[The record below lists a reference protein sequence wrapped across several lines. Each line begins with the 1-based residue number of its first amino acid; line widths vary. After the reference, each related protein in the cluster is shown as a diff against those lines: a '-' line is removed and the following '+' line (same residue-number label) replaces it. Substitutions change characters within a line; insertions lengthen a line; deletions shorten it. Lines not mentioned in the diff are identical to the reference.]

1 MLRSAGLANINVDL
15 IAGLPGQTRASWSE
29 SLSWI
34 ERLQPPH
41 VSVYMLEIDEDSR
54 LGSEVLL
61 NGKRYGAPDVPS
73 DELTAEFYETAVERL
88 SRMGIQRY
96 EISNFARPGFE
107 SLHNLKYWQLEP
119 YAGFGADA
127 HSFDGAVRGQN
138 IESPSDYV
146 ERIGSGQSAAHR
158 HHARQCR
165 RRALLRRTAPHA
177 RHPAA
182 GRRVAQVRTAH
193 PALHRRRSAGA
204 RRLTAAADGP
214 RRAIFE
220 RSFCRIHHMMIDLRS
235 DTVTRPTPQ
244 MRRAMAEAEVGDDVY
259 REDPTVNRLEKRAA
273 EIMGKEAGL
282 FVPTGTMGNT
292 IAVKM
297 HTDHGQEVICESR
310 AHLLD
315 WELSMLAWFSG
326 CLIRAVPS
334 SDGILH
340 WKDIEAAIRPTSA
353 HCAPTTLIEIE
364 NTHNMAGGAV
374 YPMDVFEDIC
384 ANAHKRGIKVH
395 LDGARIFNAAC
406 HLNRPVR
413 DLAAPADSVM
423 FCLSKGLGAP
433 VGSMLVGTAEAID
446 RARGYRKRLGGG
458 MRQAGVLAAA
468 GLIALEEMPHRLGED
483 HANAR
488 FLAGEL
494 AKLPGIQID
503 PARVQTNIVIFDVTA
518 TGLATTELT
527 AALKPRG
534 VLMNGI
540 NPRQMRA
547 VTHFDVSRQQ
557 CATADR
563 RQFPKCSLQ
572 SSSFR
577 VNLRASGSSKGH
589 ARRPHHLSQPAQAT
603 GVFLRR
609 RIHSDARHWRK

>member
-1 MLRSAGLANINVDL
+1 
-15 IAGLPGQTRASWSE
+15 
-29 SLSWI
+29 
-34 ERLQPPH
+34 
-41 VSVYMLEIDEDSR
+41 
-54 LGSEVLL
+54 
-61 NGKRYGAPDVPS
+61 
-73 DELTAEFYETAVERL
+73 
-88 SRMGIQRY
+88 
-96 EISNFARPGFE
+96 
-107 SLHNLKYWQLEP
+107 
-119 YAGFGADA
+119 
-127 HSFDGAVRGQN
+127 
-138 IESPSDYV
+138 
-146 ERIGSGQSAAHR
+146 
-158 HHARQCR
+158 
-165 RRALLRRTAPHA
+165 
-177 RHPAA
+177 
-182 GRRVAQVRTAH
+182 
-193 PALHRRRSAGA
+193 
-204 RRLTAAADGP
+204 
-214 RRAIFE
+214 
-220 RSFCRIHHMMIDLRS
+220 MMIDLRS

-259 REDPTVNRLEKRAA
+259 REDPTVNALEKRAA

-297 HTDHGQEVICESR
+297 HTEHGQEVIAESR

-326 CLIRAVPS
+326 CLIRPVPS

-340 WKDIEAAIRPTSA
+340 WQDIEPAIRPMSP

-374 YPMDVFEDIC
+374 YPLDVFEDIA
-384 ANAHKRGIKVH
+384 ANAHNRGIKVH

-433 VGSMLVGTAEAID
+433 VGSMLVGTAPAIE

-503 PARVQTNIVIFDVTA
+503 PARVQTNIVIFDVSA

-557 CATADR
+557 CASAVAAI
-563 RQFPKCSLQ
+563 SE
-572 SSSFR
+572 
-577 VNLRASGSSKGH
+577 VIA
-589 ARRPHHLSQPAQAT
+589 AQ
-603 GVFLRR
+603 
-609 RIHSDARHWRK
+609 H